1 MTTICAQ
8 QKVKV
13 SLCISSTRRFIE
25 FGARQTSP
33 SSCGRDRLHR
43 AETERETHRVEGHQ
57 EGGVDFFVGLVGRVQ
72 EDALV
77 CVFRSGQE
85 RMEVQAEAAVRG
97 EVWLCLVDAAAEAAA
112 GLRGKKSMSRG
123 FW

>member
-8 QKVKV
+8 LKGHFQ
-13 SLCISSTRRFIE
+13 SLDLRLHSRNRRRADKPVCE
-25 FGARQTSP
+25 
-33 SSCGRDRLHR
+33 RDRLRR
-43 AETERETHRVEGHQ
+43 AETERETHRIEGHQ
-57 EGGVDFFVGLVGRVQ
+57 EGGVDFFVRLVGRVQ

-85 RMEVQAEAAVRG
+85 RVEVQAEAAVRG
-97 EVWLCLVDAAAEAAA
+97 EVWLCLVDAASEAAA